1 MLPLQGTG
9 LFCQLSTRDLS
20 PDHHCVWC
28 TPFLCRKYTGFLL
41 LLLLLKLKTHLN
53 K

>member
-9 LFCQLSTRDLS
+9 LSCQLSTRDLS
-20 PDHHCVWC
+20 PDHHCVWSML
-28 TPFLCRKYTGFLL
+28 FLCRKYAGFLL
-41 LLLLLKLKTHLN
+41 LLLLLKLNTHLN